1 MELLAP
7 AGSME
12 ALRAAVCNGA
22 DAVYLGADTFNARM
36 NARNFSAADLQEAVV
51 YCHVRGVK
59 VHLTLN
65 TLVLDREMPRA
76 AELIRMAAS
85 CGVDAFIVQDL
96 GMVSLC
102 RQLAPD
108 VPIHASTQM
117 SIHSL
122 EGVLEAAALGCS
134 RVVLARELPAEEIAH
149 ICKKS
154 PVEIEVFVHGALCMC
169 YSGQCYLSSVIGRR
183 SGNRGQCAQPCRLPY
198 GYGRFES
205 TRYPLSLKDNCLA
218 GELDE
223 LRRMG
228 VASIKIE
235 GRMKRPEYVAIVTR
249 AYRTVLNGGK
259 LTQADLQELETAFSR
274 QGFTDGYFK
283 GQTGS
288 DMFGRRQESED
299 TADLFASARAT
310 YEQGETQRIGVRFY
324 AMIHRGQPARLAVE
338 DPDGNLCRTYGPVP
352 EQAVYRSLTAQDL
365 EQQLK
370 KTGGTPYLCTS
381 VRSSLDPDLMLPAS
395 AINAMRRDA
404 IAELTAKRGRAEKPH
419 LNAYDEPPRYDGISG
434 EPQLTVAVRTA
445 DQITSRM
452 LSMKPTVLY
461 VPLSELVEHP
471 ELRQRVGVETQLA
484 AILPRVIWSGE
495 LVPIARQLRTV
506 YDMGV
511 RQVLA
516 GNLGQ
521 LHIARAA
528 GFAVRGDF
536 GLNIVNSRAM
546 RYLREQGLDS
556 QLLSFELTLPQIRDI
571 SKAVPAEVLIYG
583 RLPLMLMENCVIKNR
598 TGTCTCQTGTVRL
611 VDRVGEEFPIVKDPG
626 TCRNVLLNGKK
637 LYLLDKKDAFRGM
650 GLWALRLQFTTEIS
664 PQAGTDEAYRPA
676 VYRPCGR
683 CGRDDGQVASCP
695 AGGHARQPSESAD
708 HRRRRICGR
717 YRHCCRYH
725 RGHRRPRTGKTPL
738 GAGSTGHAP
747 PALRQDARGRD
758 RSVRMQRPSH
768 RIRSRRDEGNI
779 PHAL

>member
-22 DAVYLGADTFNARM
+22 DAVYLGADTFNARI

-76 AELIRMAAS
+76 AELIRLAAS

-122 EGVLEAAALGCS
+122 EGVMEAAALGCS

-149 ICKKS
+149 ICKRS

-259 LTQADLQELETAFSR
+259 LMPSDLQELETAFSR
-274 QGFTDGYFK
+274 QGFTDGYFR

-288 DMFGRRQESED
+288 DMFGRRQEGED

-310 YEQGETQRIGVRFY
+310 YEQGEPQRIGVRFY
-324 AMIHRGQPARLAVE
+324 AMIRRGEPAQLAVE
-338 DPDGNLCRTYGPVP
+338 DPDGNLCRTRGPVP
-352 EQAVYRSLTAQDL
+352 GQAVYRSLTPQDL

-370 KTGGTPYLCTS
+370 KTGGTPYLCTA

-395 AINAMRRDA
+395 AINAMRRDV
-404 IAELTAKRGRAEKPH
+404 IAELTAKRGRAAPAR
-419 LNAYDEPPRYDGISG
+419 LNAYDEPPRYDGIAG
-434 EPQLTVAVRTA
+434 EPQLTIAVRTA
-445 DQITSRM
+445 GQITSRM

-461 VPLSELVEHP
+461 VPLSELAEHP
-471 ELRQRVGVETQLA
+471 DLPQRVSVETQLA

-495 LVPIARQLRTV
+495 LAPVARQLRTV
-506 YDMGV
+506 YEMGV

-571 SKAVPAEVLIYG
+571 SKAVPAELLIYG
-583 RLPLMLMENCVIKNR
+583 RLPLMLMENCVMKNR
-598 TGTCTCQTGTVRL
+598 TGICACQTGTVRL

-637 LYLLDKKDAFRGM
+637 LYLLDKKDALRGM
-650 GLWALRLQFTTEIS
+650 GLWALRLQFTTENPGEIDKVLMDY
-664 PQAGTDEAYRPA
+664 QGRA
-676 VYRPCGR
+676 VF
-683 CGRDDGQVASCP
+683 D
-695 AGGHARQPSESAD
+695 
-708 HRRRRICGR
+708 
-717 YRHCCRYH
+717 
-725 RGHRRPRTGKTPL
+725 
-738 GAGSTGHAP
+738 AGSYT
-747 PALRQDARGRD
+747 RGLY
-758 RSVRMQRPSH
+758 
-768 RIRSRRDEGNI
+768 SRGVE
-779 PHAL
+779 

>member
-22 DAVYLGADTFNARM
+22 DAVYLGADTFNARI

-76 AELIRMAAS
+76 AELIRLAAS

-96 GMVSLC
+96 GVVLLC

-122 EGVLEAAALGCS
+122 EGVMEAAALGCS

-149 ICKKS
+149 ICKRS

-259 LTQADLQELETAFSR
+259 LMPSDLQELETAFSR
-274 QGFTDGYFK
+274 QGFTDGYFR

-288 DMFGRRQESED
+288 DMFGRRQEGED

-310 YEQGETQRIGVRFY
+310 YEQGEPQRIGVRFY
-324 AMIHRGQPARLAVE
+324 AMIRRGEPAQLAVE
-338 DPDGNLCRTYGPVP
+338 DPDGNLCRTRGPVP
-352 EQAVYRSLTAQDL
+352 EQAVYRSLTPQDL

-370 KTGGTPYLCTS
+370 KTGGTPYLCTA

-395 AINAMRRDA
+395 AINAMRRDV
-404 IAELTAKRGRAEKPH
+404 IAELTAKRGRAAPAR
-419 LNAYDEPPRYDGISG
+419 LNAYDEPPRYDGIAG
-434 EPQLTVAVRTA
+434 EPQLTIAVRTA
-445 DQITSRM
+445 GQITSRM

-461 VPLSELVEHP
+461 VPLSELAEHP
-471 ELRQRVGVETQLA
+471 DLPQRVSVETQLA

-495 LVPIARQLRTV
+495 LAPVARQLRTV
-506 YDMGV
+506 YEMGV

-571 SKAVPAEVLIYG
+571 SKAVPAELLIYG
-583 RLPLMLMENCVIKNR
+583 RLPLMLMENCVMKNR
-598 TGTCTCQTGTVRL
+598 TGICACQTGTVRL

-637 LYLLDKKDAFRGM
+637 LYLLDKKDALRGM
-650 GLWALRLQFTTEIS
+650 GLWALRLQFTTENPGEIDKVLMDY
-664 PQAGTDEAYRPA
+664 QGRA
-676 VYRPCGR
+676 VF
-683 CGRDDGQVASCP
+683 D
-695 AGGHARQPSESAD
+695 
-708 HRRRRICGR
+708 
-717 YRHCCRYH
+717 
-725 RGHRRPRTGKTPL
+725 
-738 GAGSTGHAP
+738 AGSYT
-747 PALRQDARGRD
+747 RGLY
-758 RSVRMQRPSH
+758 
-768 RIRSRRDEGNI
+768 SRGVE
-779 PHAL
+779 

>member
-22 DAVYLGADTFNARM
+22 DAVYLGADTFNARI

-76 AELIRMAAS
+76 AELIRLAAS

-96 GMVSLC
+96 GVVSLC

-259 LTQADLQELETAFSR
+259 LMPSDLQELETAFSR
-274 QGFTDGYFK
+274 QGFTDGYFR

-288 DMFGRRQESED
+288 DMFGRRQEGED

-310 YEQGETQRIGVRFY
+310 YEQGEPQRIGVRFY
-324 AMIHRGQPARLAVE
+324 AMIRRGEPAQLAVE
-338 DPDGNLCRTYGPVP
+338 DPDGNLCRTRGPVP
-352 EQAVYRSLTAQDL
+352 EQAVYRSLTPQDL

-370 KTGGTPYLCTS
+370 KTGGTPYLCTA

-395 AINAMRRDA
+395 AINAMRRDV
-404 IAELTAKRGRAEKPH
+404 IAELTAKRGRAAPAR
-419 LNAYDEPPRYDGISG
+419 LNAYDEPPRYDGIAG
-434 EPQLTVAVRTA
+434 EPQLTIAVRTA
-445 DQITSRM
+445 GQITSRM

-461 VPLSELVEHP
+461 VPLSELAEHP
-471 ELRQRVGVETQLA
+471 DLPQRVSVETQLA

-495 LVPIARQLRTV
+495 LAPVARQLRTV
-506 YDMGV
+506 YEMGV

-571 SKAVPAEVLIYG
+571 SKAVPAELLIYG
-583 RLPLMLMENCVIKNR
+583 RLPLMLMENCVMKNR
-598 TGTCTCQTGTVRL
+598 TGTCSCQTTQTKL
-611 VDRVGEEFPIVKDPG
+611 TDRMGEEFPIVKDPG
-626 TCRNVLLNGKK
+626 TCRNILLNGKK
-637 LYLLDKKDAFRGM
+637 LYLLDKKETLRGM
-650 GLWALRLQFTTEIS
+650 GLWALRLQFTTENPGEIDKVLMDY
-664 PQAGTDEAYRPA
+664 QGRA
-676 VYRPCGR
+676 VF
-683 CGRDDGQVASCP
+683 D
-695 AGGHARQPSESAD
+695 
-708 HRRRRICGR
+708 
-717 YRHCCRYH
+717 
-725 RGHRRPRTGKTPL
+725 
-738 GAGSTGHAP
+738 AGSYT
-747 PALRQDARGRD
+747 RGLY
-758 RSVRMQRPSH
+758 
-768 RIRSRRDEGNI
+768 SRGVE
-779 PHAL
+779 

>member
-65 TLVLDREMPRA
+65 TLELDREMPRA
-76 AELIRMAAS
+76 AELIRLAAS

-96 GMVSLC
+96 GVVSLC

-122 EGVLEAAALGCS
+122 EGVMEAAALGCS

-235 GRMKRPEYVAIVTR
+235 GRMKRPEYVAILTR

-259 LTQADLQELETAFSR
+259 LMPSDLQELETAFSR
-274 QGFTDGYFK
+274 QGFTDGYFR

-288 DMFGRRQESED
+288 DMFGRRQEGED

-310 YEQGETQRIGVRFY
+310 YEQGEPQRIGVRFY
-324 AMIHRGQPARLAVE
+324 AMIRRGEPAQLAVE
-338 DPDGNLCRTYGPVP
+338 DPDGNLCRTRGPVP
-352 EQAVYRSLTAQDL
+352 EQAVYRSLAPQDL

-370 KTGGTPYLCTS
+370 KTGGTPYLCTA

-395 AINAMRRDA
+395 AINAMRRDV
-404 IAELTAKRGRAEKPH
+404 IAELTAKRGRAAPAR
-419 LNAYDEPPRYDGISG
+419 LNAYDEPPRYDGIAG
-434 EPQLTVAVRTA
+434 EPQLTIAVRTA
-445 DQITSRM
+445 GQITSRM

-461 VPLSELVEHP
+461 VPLSELAEHP
-471 ELRQRVGVETQLA
+471 DLPQRVSVETQLA

-495 LVPIARQLRTV
+495 LAPVARQLRTV
-506 YDMGV
+506 YEMGV

-571 SKAVPAEVLIYG
+571 SKAVPAELLIYG
-583 RLPLMLMENCVIKNR
+583 RLPLMLMENCVMKNR
-598 TGTCTCQTGTVRL
+598 TGICACQTGTVRL

-637 LYLLDKKDAFRGM
+637 LYLLDKKDALRGM
-650 GLWALRLQFTTEIS
+650 GLWALRLQFTTENPGEIDKVLMDY
-664 PQAGTDEAYRPA
+664 QGRA
-676 VYRPCGR
+676 VF
-683 CGRDDGQVASCP
+683 D
-695 AGGHARQPSESAD
+695 
-708 HRRRRICGR
+708 
-717 YRHCCRYH
+717 
-725 RGHRRPRTGKTPL
+725 
-738 GAGSTGHAP
+738 AGSYT
-747 PALRQDARGRD
+747 RGLY
-758 RSVRMQRPSH
+758 
-768 RIRSRRDEGNI
+768 SRGVE
-779 PHAL
+779 

>member
-76 AELIRMAAS
+76 AELIRLAAS

-96 GMVSLC
+96 GVVSLC

-259 LTQADLQELETAFSR
+259 LTPSDLQELETAFSR
-274 QGFTDGYFK
+274 QGFTDGYFR

-288 DMFGRRQESED
+288 DMFGRRQEGED

-310 YEQGETQRIGVRFY
+310 YEQGEPQRIGVRFY
-324 AMIHRGQPARLAVE
+324 AIIRRGEPAQLAVE
-338 DPDGNLCRTYGPVP
+338 DPDGNLCRTRGPVP
-352 EQAVYRSLTAQDL
+352 EQAVYRSLTPQDL

-370 KTGGTPYLCTS
+370 KTGGTPYLCTA

-395 AINAMRRDA
+395 AINAMRRDV
-404 IAELTAKRGRAEKPH
+404 IAELTAKRGRAAPAR
-419 LNAYDEPPRYDGISG
+419 LNAYDEPPRYDGIAG
-434 EPQLTVAVRTA
+434 EPQLTIAVRTA
-445 DQITSRM
+445 GQITSRM

-461 VPLSELVEHP
+461 VPLSELAEHP
-471 ELRQRVGVETQLA
+471 DLPQRVGVETQLA

-495 LVPIARQLRTV
+495 LAPVARQLRTV
-506 YDMGV
+506 YEMGV

-571 SKAVPAEVLIYG
+571 SKAVPAELLIYG
-583 RLPLMLMENCVIKNR
+583 RLPLMLMENCVMKNR
-598 TGTCTCQTGTVRL
+598 TGICACQTGTVRL

-637 LYLLDKKDAFRGM
+637 LYLLDKKDALRGM
-650 GLWALRLQFTTEIS
+650 GLWALRLQFTTENPGEIDKVLMDY
-664 PQAGTDEAYRPA
+664 QGRA
-676 VYRPCGR
+676 VF
-683 CGRDDGQVASCP
+683 D
-695 AGGHARQPSESAD
+695 
-708 HRRRRICGR
+708 
-717 YRHCCRYH
+717 
-725 RGHRRPRTGKTPL
+725 
-738 GAGSTGHAP
+738 AGSYT
-747 PALRQDARGRD
+747 RGLY
-758 RSVRMQRPSH
+758 
-768 RIRSRRDEGNI
+768 SRGVE
-779 PHAL
+779 

>member
-22 DAVYLGADTFNARM
+22 DAVYLGADTFNARI

-76 AELIRMAAS
+76 AELIRLAAS
-85 CGVDAFIVQDL
+85 CGVNAFIVQDL

-122 EGVLEAAALGCS
+122 EGVMEAAALGCS

-259 LTQADLQELETAFSR
+259 LMPSDLQELETAFSR
-274 QGFTDGYFK
+274 QGFTDGYFR

-288 DMFGRRQESED
+288 DMFGRRQEGED

-310 YEQGETQRIGVRFY
+310 YEQGEPQRIGVRFY
-324 AMIHRGQPARLAVE
+324 AMIRRGEPAQLAVE
-338 DPDGNLCRTYGPVP
+338 DPDGNLCRTRGPVP
-352 EQAVYRSLTAQDL
+352 EQAVYRSLTPQDL

-370 KTGGTPYLCTS
+370 KTGGTPYLCTA

-395 AINAMRRDA
+395 AINAMRRDV
-404 IAELTAKRGRAEKPH
+404 IAELTAKRGRAAPAR
-419 LNAYDEPPRYDGISG
+419 LNAYDEPPRYDGIAG
-434 EPQLTVAVRTA
+434 EPQLTIAVRTA
-445 DQITSRM
+445 GQITSRM

-461 VPLSELVEHP
+461 VPLSELAEHP
-471 ELRQRVGVETQLA
+471 DLPQRVSVETQLA

-495 LVPIARQLRTV
+495 LASIARQLRTV
-506 YDMGV
+506 YEMGV

-571 SKAVPAEVLIYG
+571 SKAVPAELLIYG
-583 RLPLMLMENCVIKNR
+583 RLPLMLMENCVMKNR
-598 TGTCTCQTGTVRL
+598 TGICACQTGTVRL

-637 LYLLDKKDAFRGM
+637 LYLLDKKDALRGM
-650 GLWALRLQFTTEIS
+650 GLWALRLQFTTENPGEIDKVLMDY
-664 PQAGTDEAYRPA
+664 QGRA
-676 VYRPCGR
+676 VF
-683 CGRDDGQVASCP
+683 D
-695 AGGHARQPSESAD
+695 
-708 HRRRRICGR
+708 
-717 YRHCCRYH
+717 
-725 RGHRRPRTGKTPL
+725 
-738 GAGSTGHAP
+738 AGSYT
-747 PALRQDARGRD
+747 RGLY
-758 RSVRMQRPSH
+758 
-768 RIRSRRDEGNI
+768 SRGVE
-779 PHAL
+779 

>member
-76 AELIRMAAS
+76 AELIRLAAS

-96 GMVSLC
+96 GVVSLC

-122 EGVLEAAALGCS
+122 EGVMEAAALGCS

-259 LTQADLQELETAFSR
+259 LTPSDLQELETAFSR
-274 QGFTDGYFK
+274 QGFTDGYFR

-288 DMFGRRQESED
+288 DMFGRRQEGED

-310 YEQGETQRIGVRFY
+310 YEQGEPQRIGVRFY
-324 AMIHRGQPARLAVE
+324 AMIRRGEPAQLAVE
-338 DPDGNLCRTYGPVP
+338 DPDGNLCRTRGPVP
-352 EQAVYRSLTAQDL
+352 EQAVYRSLTPQDL

-370 KTGGTPYLCTS
+370 KTGGTPYLCTA

-395 AINAMRRDA
+395 AINAMRRDV
-404 IAELTAKRGRAEKPH
+404 IAELTAKRGRAAPAR
-419 LNAYDEPPRYDGISG
+419 LNAYDEPPRYDGIAG
-434 EPQLTVAVRTA
+434 EPQLTIAVRTA
-445 DQITSRM
+445 GQITSRM

-461 VPLSELVEHP
+461 VPLSELAEHP
-471 ELRQRVGVETQLA
+471 DLPQRVGVETQLA

-495 LVPIARQLRTV
+495 LAPVARQLRTV
-506 YDMGV
+506 YEMGV

-571 SKAVPAEVLIYG
+571 SKAVPAELLIYG
-583 RLPLMLMENCVIKNR
+583 RLPLMLMENCVMKNR
-598 TGTCTCQTGTVRL
+598 TGICACQTGTVRL

-637 LYLLDKKDAFRGM
+637 LYLLDKKDTLRGM
-650 GLWALRLQFTTEIS
+650 GLWALRLQFTTENPGEIDKVLMDY
-664 PQAGTDEAYRPA
+664 QGRA
-676 VYRPCGR
+676 VF
-683 CGRDDGQVASCP
+683 D
-695 AGGHARQPSESAD
+695 
-708 HRRRRICGR
+708 
-717 YRHCCRYH
+717 
-725 RGHRRPRTGKTPL
+725 
-738 GAGSTGHAP
+738 AGSYT
-747 PALRQDARGRD
+747 RGLY
-758 RSVRMQRPSH
+758 
-768 RIRSRRDEGNI
+768 SRGVE
-779 PHAL
+779 

>member
-76 AELIRMAAS
+76 AELIRLAAS

-102 RQLAPD
+102 QQLAPD

-122 EGVLEAAALGCS
+122 EGVMEASALGCS

-259 LTQADLQELETAFSR
+259 LMPSDLQELETAFSR
-274 QGFTDGYFK
+274 QGFTDGYFR

-288 DMFGRRQESED
+288 DMFGRRQEGED

-310 YEQGETQRIGVRFY
+310 YEQGEPQRIGVRFY
-324 AMIHRGQPARLAVE
+324 AMIRRGEPAQLAVE
-338 DPDGNLCRTYGPVP
+338 DPDGNLCRTRGPVP
-352 EQAVYRSLTAQDL
+352 EQAVYRSLTPQDL

-370 KTGGTPYLCTS
+370 KTGGTPYLCTA

-395 AINAMRRDA
+395 AINAMRRDV
-404 IAELTAKRGRAEKPH
+404 IAELTAKRGRAAPAH
-419 LNAYDEPPRYDGISG
+419 LNAYDEPPRYDGIAG
-434 EPQLTVAVRTA
+434 EPQLTIAVRTA
-445 DQITSRM
+445 GQITSRM

-461 VPLSELVEHP
+461 VPLSELAEHP
-471 ELRQRVGVETQLA
+471 DLPQRVSVETQLA

-495 LVPIARQLRTV
+495 LAPVARQLRTV
-506 YDMGV
+506 YEMGV

-571 SKAVPAEVLIYG
+571 SKAVPAELLIYG
-583 RLPLMLMENCVIKNR
+583 RLPLMLMENCVMKNR
-598 TGTCTCQTGTVRL
+598 TGICACQTGTVRL

-637 LYLLDKKDAFRGM
+637 LYLLDKKDALRGM
-650 GLWALRLQFTTEIS
+650 GLWALRLQFTTENPGEIDKVLMDY
-664 PQAGTDEAYRPA
+664 QGRA
-676 VYRPCGR
+676 VF
-683 CGRDDGQVASCP
+683 D
-695 AGGHARQPSESAD
+695 
-708 HRRRRICGR
+708 
-717 YRHCCRYH
+717 
-725 RGHRRPRTGKTPL
+725 
-738 GAGSTGHAP
+738 AGSYT
-747 PALRQDARGRD
+747 RGLY
-758 RSVRMQRPSH
+758 
-768 RIRSRRDEGNI
+768 SRGVE
-779 PHAL
+779 

>member
-283 GQTGS
+283 GQAGS

-370 KTGGTPYLCTS
+370 KTSGTPYLCTS

-395 AINAMRRDA
+395 AINAMRRDV

-521 LHIARAA
+521 LHISRAA

-650 GLWALRLQFTTEIS
+650 GLWALRLQFTTEN
-664 PQAGTDEAYRPA
+664 
-676 VYRPCGR
+676 
-683 CGRDDGQVASCP
+683 
-695 AGGHARQPSESAD
+695 PSEID
-708 HRRRRICGR
+708 KVLMDYQGR
-717 YRHCCRYH
+717 AVFD
-725 RGHRRPRTGKTPL
+725 
-738 GAGSTGHAP
+738 AGSYT
-747 PALRQDARGRD
+747 RGLY
-758 RSVRMQRPSH
+758 
-768 RIRSRRDEGNI
+768 SRGVE
-779 PHAL
+779 

>member
-22 DAVYLGADTFNARM
+22 DAVYLGADTFNARI

-76 AELIRMAAS
+76 AELIRLAAS

-122 EGVLEAAALGCS
+122 EGVMEAAALGCS

-259 LTQADLQELETAFSR
+259 LTPSDLQELETAFSR
-274 QGFTDGYFK
+274 QGFTDGYFR

-288 DMFGRRQESED
+288 DMFGRRQEGED

-310 YEQGETQRIGVRFY
+310 YEQGEPQRIGVRFY
-324 AMIHRGQPARLAVE
+324 AMIRRGEPAQLAVE
-338 DPDGNLCRTYGPVP
+338 DPDGNLCRARGPVP
-352 EQAVYRSLTAQDL
+352 EQAVYRSLTPQDL

-370 KTGGTPYLCTS
+370 KTGGTPYLCTA

-395 AINAMRRDA
+395 AINAMRRDV
-404 IAELTAKRGRAEKPH
+404 IAELTAKRGRAAPAR
-419 LNAYDEPPRYDGISG
+419 LNAYDEPPRYDGIAG
-434 EPQLTVAVRTA
+434 EPQLTIAVRTA
-445 DQITSRM
+445 GQITSRM

-461 VPLSELVEHP
+461 VPLSELAEHP
-471 ELRQRVGVETQLA
+471 DLPQRVSVETQLA

-495 LVPIARQLRTV
+495 LAPVARQLRTV
-506 YDMGV
+506 YEMGV

-571 SKAVPAEVLIYG
+571 SKAVPAELLIYG
-583 RLPLMLMENCVIKNR
+583 RLPLMLMENCVMKNR
-598 TGTCTCQTGTVRL
+598 TGICACQTGTVRL

-637 LYLLDKKDAFRGM
+637 LYLLDKKDALRGM
-650 GLWALRLQFTTEIS
+650 GLWALRLQFTTENPGEIDKVLMDY
-664 PQAGTDEAYRPA
+664 QGRA
-676 VYRPCGR
+676 VF
-683 CGRDDGQVASCP
+683 D
-695 AGGHARQPSESAD
+695 
-708 HRRRRICGR
+708 
-717 YRHCCRYH
+717 
-725 RGHRRPRTGKTPL
+725 
-738 GAGSTGHAP
+738 AGSYT
-747 PALRQDARGRD
+747 RGLY
-758 RSVRMQRPSH
+758 
-768 RIRSRRDEGNI
+768 SRGVE
-779 PHAL
+779 

>member
-22 DAVYLGADTFNARM
+22 DAVYLGADTFNARI

-76 AELIRMAAS
+76 AELIRLAAS

-259 LTQADLQELETAFSR
+259 LMPSDLQELETAFSR
-274 QGFTDGYFK
+274 QGFTDGYFR

-288 DMFGRRQESED
+288 DMFGRRQEGED

-310 YEQGETQRIGVRFY
+310 YEQGEPQRIGVRFY
-324 AMIHRGQPARLAVE
+324 AMIRRGEPAQLAVE
-338 DPDGNLCRTYGPVP
+338 DPDGNLCRTRGPVP
-352 EQAVYRSLTAQDL
+352 EQAVYRSLTPQDL

-370 KTGGTPYLCTS
+370 KTGGTPYLCTA

-395 AINAMRRDA
+395 AINAMRRDV
-404 IAELTAKRGRAEKPH
+404 IAELTAKRGRAAPAR
-419 LNAYDEPPRYDGISG
+419 LNAYDEPPRYDGIAG
-434 EPQLTVAVRTA
+434 EPQLTIAVRTA
-445 DQITSRM
+445 GQITSRM

-461 VPLSELVEHP
+461 VPLSELAEHP
-471 ELRQRVGVETQLA
+471 DLPQRVSVETQLA

-495 LVPIARQLRTV
+495 LAPVARQLRTV
-506 YDMGV
+506 YEMGV

-571 SKAVPAEVLIYG
+571 SKAVPAELLIYG
-583 RLPLMLMENCVIKNR
+583 RLPLMLMENCVMKNR
-598 TGTCTCQTGTVRL
+598 TGICACQTGTVRL

-637 LYLLDKKDAFRGM
+637 LYRLDKKDALRGM
-650 GLWALRLQFTTEIS
+650 GLWALRLQFTTENPGEIDKVLMDY
-664 PQAGTDEAYRPA
+664 QGRA
-676 VYRPCGR
+676 VF
-683 CGRDDGQVASCP
+683 D
-695 AGGHARQPSESAD
+695 
-708 HRRRRICGR
+708 
-717 YRHCCRYH
+717 
-725 RGHRRPRTGKTPL
+725 
-738 GAGSTGHAP
+738 AGSYT
-747 PALRQDARGRD
+747 RGLY
-758 RSVRMQRPSH
+758 
-768 RIRSRRDEGNI
+768 SRGVE
-779 PHAL
+779 

>member
-76 AELIRMAAS
+76 AELIRLAAS

-96 GMVSLC
+96 GVVSLC

-122 EGVLEAAALGCS
+122 EGVMEAAALGCS

-205 TRYPLSLKDNCLA
+205 TRYPLSLKDNCLV

-259 LTQADLQELETAFSR
+259 LMPSDLQELETAFSR
-274 QGFTDGYFK
+274 QGFTDGYFR

-288 DMFGRRQESED
+288 DMFGRRQEGED

-310 YEQGETQRIGVRFY
+310 YEQGEPQRIGVRFY
-324 AMIHRGQPARLAVE
+324 AMIRRGEPAQLAVE
-338 DPDGNLCRTYGPVP
+338 DPDGNLCRTRGPVP
-352 EQAVYRSLTAQDL
+352 EQAVYRSLTPQDL

-370 KTGGTPYLCTS
+370 KTGGTPYLCTA

-395 AINAMRRDA
+395 AINAMRRDV
-404 IAELTAKRGRAEKPH
+404 IAELTAKRGRAAPAR
-419 LNAYDEPPRYDGISG
+419 LNAYDEPPRYDGIAG
-434 EPQLTVAVRTA
+434 EPQLTIAVRTA
-445 DQITSRM
+445 GQITSRM

-461 VPLSELVEHP
+461 VPLSELAEHP
-471 ELRQRVGVETQLA
+471 DLPQRVSVETQLA

-495 LVPIARQLRTV
+495 LAPVARQLRTV
-506 YDMGV
+506 YEMGV

-571 SKAVPAEVLIYG
+571 SKAVPAELLIYG
-583 RLPLMLMENCVIKNR
+583 RLPLMLMENCVMKNR
-598 TGTCTCQTGTVRL
+598 TGICACQTGTVRL
-611 VDRVGEEFPIVKDPG
+611 VDRVGEEFPVVKDPG

-637 LYLLDKKDAFRGM
+637 LYLLDKKDALRGM
-650 GLWALRLQFTTEIS
+650 GLWALRLQFTTENPGEIDKVLMDY
-664 PQAGTDEAYRPA
+664 QGRA
-676 VYRPCGR
+676 VF
-683 CGRDDGQVASCP
+683 D
-695 AGGHARQPSESAD
+695 
-708 HRRRRICGR
+708 
-717 YRHCCRYH
+717 
-725 RGHRRPRTGKTPL
+725 
-738 GAGSTGHAP
+738 AGSYT
-747 PALRQDARGRD
+747 RGLY
-758 RSVRMQRPSH
+758 
-768 RIRSRRDEGNI
+768 SRGVE
-779 PHAL
+779 

>member
-76 AELIRMAAS
+76 AELIRLAAS

-96 GMVSLC
+96 GVVSLC

-205 TRYPLSLKDNCLA
+205 TRYPLSLKDNCLV

-259 LTQADLQELETAFSR
+259 LMPSDLQELETAFSR
-274 QGFTDGYFK
+274 QGFTDGYFR

-288 DMFGRRQESED
+288 DMFGRRQEGED

-310 YEQGETQRIGVRFY
+310 YEQGEPQRIGVRFY
-324 AMIHRGQPARLAVE
+324 AMIRRGEPAQLAVE
-338 DPDGNLCRTYGPVP
+338 DPDGNLCRTRGPVP
-352 EQAVYRSLTAQDL
+352 EQAVYRSLTPQDL

-370 KTGGTPYLCTS
+370 KTGGTPYLCTA

-395 AINAMRRDA
+395 AINAMRRDV
-404 IAELTAKRGRAEKPH
+404 IAELTAKRGRAAPAR
-419 LNAYDEPPRYDGISG
+419 LNAYDEPPRYDGIAG
-434 EPQLTVAVRTA
+434 EPQLTIAVRTA
-445 DQITSRM
+445 GQITSRM

-461 VPLSELVEHP
+461 VPLSELAEHP
-471 ELRQRVGVETQLA
+471 DLPQRVSVETQLA

-495 LVPIARQLRTV
+495 LAPVARQLRTV
-506 YDMGV
+506 YEMGV

-571 SKAVPAEVLIYG
+571 SKAVPAELLIYG
-583 RLPLMLMENCVIKNR
+583 RLPLMLMENCVMKNR
-598 TGTCTCQTGTVRL
+598 TGICACQTGTVRL

-637 LYLLDKKDAFRGM
+637 LYLLDKKDALRGM
-650 GLWALRLQFTTEIS
+650 GLWALRLQFTTENPGEIDKVLMDY
-664 PQAGTDEAYRPA
+664 QGRA
-676 VYRPCGR
+676 VF
-683 CGRDDGQVASCP
+683 D
-695 AGGHARQPSESAD
+695 
-708 HRRRRICGR
+708 
-717 YRHCCRYH
+717 
-725 RGHRRPRTGKTPL
+725 
-738 GAGSTGHAP
+738 AGSYT
-747 PALRQDARGRD
+747 RGLY
-758 RSVRMQRPSH
+758 
-768 RIRSRRDEGNI
+768 SRGVE
-779 PHAL
+779 

>member
-22 DAVYLGADTFNARM
+22 DAVYLGADTFNARI

-76 AELIRMAAS
+76 AELIRLAAS

-108 VPIHASTQM
+108 MPIHASTQM

-122 EGVLEAAALGCS
+122 EGVMEAAALGCS

-235 GRMKRPEYVAIVTR
+235 GRIKRPEYVAIVTR

-259 LTQADLQELETAFSR
+259 LMPSDLQELETAFSR
-274 QGFTDGYFK
+274 QGFTDGYFR

-288 DMFGRRQESED
+288 DMFGRRQEGED

-310 YEQGETQRIGVRFY
+310 YEQGEPQRIGVRFY
-324 AMIHRGQPARLAVE
+324 AMIRRGEPAQLAVE
-338 DPDGNLCRTYGPVP
+338 DPDGNLCRTRGPVP
-352 EQAVYRSLTAQDL
+352 EQAVYRSLTPQDL

-370 KTGGTPYLCTS
+370 KTGGTPYLCTA

-395 AINAMRRDA
+395 AINAMRRDV
-404 IAELTAKRGRAEKPH
+404 IAELTAKRGRAAPAR
-419 LNAYDEPPRYDGISG
+419 LNAYDEPPRYDGIAG
-434 EPQLTVAVRTA
+434 EPQLTIAVRTA
-445 DQITSRM
+445 GQITSRM

-461 VPLSELVEHP
+461 VPLSELAEHP
-471 ELRQRVGVETQLA
+471 DLPQRVSVETQLA

-495 LVPIARQLRTV
+495 LAPVARQLRTV
-506 YDMGV
+506 YEMGV

-516 GNLGQ
+516 GNLGH

-571 SKAVPAEVLIYG
+571 SKAVPAELLIYG
-583 RLPLMLMENCVIKNR
+583 RLPLMLMENCVMKNR
-598 TGTCTCQTGTVRL
+598 TGICACQTGTVRL

-626 TCRNVLLNGKK
+626 TCRNVLLNSKK
-637 LYLLDKKDAFRGM
+637 LYLLDKKDALRGM
-650 GLWALRLQFTTEIS
+650 GLWALRLQFTTENPGEIDKVLMDY
-664 PQAGTDEAYRPA
+664 QGRA
-676 VYRPCGR
+676 VF
-683 CGRDDGQVASCP
+683 D
-695 AGGHARQPSESAD
+695 
-708 HRRRRICGR
+708 
-717 YRHCCRYH
+717 
-725 RGHRRPRTGKTPL
+725 
-738 GAGSTGHAP
+738 AGSYT
-747 PALRQDARGRD
+747 RGLY
-758 RSVRMQRPSH
+758 
-768 RIRSRRDEGNI
+768 SRGVE
-779 PHAL
+779 

>member
-76 AELIRMAAS
+76 AELIRLAAS

-96 GMVSLC
+96 GVVSLC

-259 LTQADLQELETAFSR
+259 LMPSDLQELETAFSR
-274 QGFTDGYFK
+274 QGFTDGYFR

-288 DMFGRRQESED
+288 DMFGRRQEGED

-310 YEQGETQRIGVRFY
+310 YEQGEPQRIGVRFY
-324 AMIHRGQPARLAVE
+324 AMIRRGEPAQLAVE
-338 DPDGNLCRTYGPVP
+338 DPDGNLCRTRGPVP
-352 EQAVYRSLTAQDL
+352 EQAVYRSLTPQDL

-370 KTGGTPYLCTS
+370 KTGGTPYLCTA

-395 AINAMRRDA
+395 AINAMRRDV
-404 IAELTAKRGRAEKPH
+404 IAELTAKRGRAAPAR
-419 LNAYDEPPRYDGISG
+419 LNAYDEPPRYDGIAG
-434 EPQLTVAVRTA
+434 EPQLTIAVRTA
-445 DQITSRM
+445 GQITSRM

-461 VPLSELVEHP
+461 VPLSELAEHP
-471 ELRQRVGVETQLA
+471 DLPQRVSVETQLA

-495 LVPIARQLRTV
+495 LIPIARQLRTV
-506 YDMGV
+506 YEMGV

-521 LHIARAA
+521 LHIARTA

-571 SKAVPAEVLIYG
+571 SKAVPAELLIYG
-583 RLPLMLMENCVIKNR
+583 RLPLMLMENCVMKNR
-598 TGTCTCQTGTVRL
+598 TGICACQTGTVRL
-611 VDRVGEEFPIVKDPG
+611 VDRVGEEFPVVKDPG

-637 LYLLDKKDAFRGM
+637 LYLLDKKDALRGM
-650 GLWALRLQFTTEIS
+650 GLWALRLQFTTENPGEIDKVLMDY
-664 PQAGTDEAYRPA
+664 QGRA
-676 VYRPCGR
+676 VF
-683 CGRDDGQVASCP
+683 D
-695 AGGHARQPSESAD
+695 
-708 HRRRRICGR
+708 
-717 YRHCCRYH
+717 
-725 RGHRRPRTGKTPL
+725 
-738 GAGSTGHAP
+738 AGSYT
-747 PALRQDARGRD
+747 RGLY
-758 RSVRMQRPSH
+758 
-768 RIRSRRDEGNI
+768 SRGVE
-779 PHAL
+779 

>member
-22 DAVYLGADTFNARM
+22 DAVYLGADTFNARI

-76 AELIRMAAS
+76 AELIRLAAS

-96 GMVSLC
+96 GVVSLC

-122 EGVLEAAALGCS
+122 EGVMEAAALGCS

-205 TRYPLSLKDNCLA
+205 TRYPLSLKDNCLV

-259 LTQADLQELETAFSR
+259 LTPSDLQELETAFSR
-274 QGFTDGYFK
+274 QGFTDGYFR

-288 DMFGRRQESED
+288 DMFGRRQEGED

-310 YEQGETQRIGVRFY
+310 YEQGEPQRIGVRFY
-324 AMIHRGQPARLAVE
+324 AMIRRGEPAQLAVE
-338 DPDGNLCRTYGPVP
+338 DPDGNLCRTRGPVP
-352 EQAVYRSLTAQDL
+352 EQAVYRSLTPQDL

-370 KTGGTPYLCTS
+370 KTGGTPYLCTA

-395 AINAMRRDA
+395 AINAMRRDV
-404 IAELTAKRGRAEKPH
+404 IAELTAKRGRAAPAR

-434 EPQLTVAVRTA
+434 EPQLTIAVRTA
-445 DQITSRM
+445 GQITSRM

-461 VPLSELVEHP
+461 VPLSELAEHP
-471 ELRQRVGVETQLA
+471 DLPQRVSVETQLA

-495 LVPIARQLRTV
+495 LAPVARQLRTA
-506 YDMGV
+506 YEMGV

-571 SKAVPAEVLIYG
+571 SKAVPAELLIYG
-583 RLPLMLMENCVIKNR
+583 RLPLMLMENCVMKNR
-598 TGTCTCQTGTVRL
+598 TGICACQTGTVRL

-637 LYLLDKKDAFRGM
+637 LYLLDKKDALRGM
-650 GLWALRLQFTTEIS
+650 GLWALRLQFTTENPGEIDKVLMDY
-664 PQAGTDEAYRPA
+664 QGRA
-676 VYRPCGR
+676 VF
-683 CGRDDGQVASCP
+683 D
-695 AGGHARQPSESAD
+695 
-708 HRRRRICGR
+708 
-717 YRHCCRYH
+717 
-725 RGHRRPRTGKTPL
+725 
-738 GAGSTGHAP
+738 AGSYT
-747 PALRQDARGRD
+747 RGLY
-758 RSVRMQRPSH
+758 
-768 RIRSRRDEGNI
+768 SRGVE
-779 PHAL
+779 

>member
-22 DAVYLGADTFNARM
+22 DAVYLGADTFNARI

-76 AELIRMAAS
+76 AELIRLAAS

-259 LTQADLQELETAFSR
+259 LMPSDLQELETAFSR
-274 QGFTDGYFK
+274 QGFTDGYFR

-288 DMFGRRQESED
+288 DMFGRRQEGED

-310 YEQGETQRIGVRFY
+310 YEQGEPQRIGVRFY
-324 AMIHRGQPARLAVE
+324 AMIRRGEPAQLAVE
-338 DPDGNLCRTYGPVP
+338 DPDGNLCRTRGPVP
-352 EQAVYRSLTAQDL
+352 EQAVYRSLTPQDL

-370 KTGGTPYLCTS
+370 KTGGTPYLCTA

-395 AINAMRRDA
+395 AINAMRRDV
-404 IAELTAKRGRAEKPH
+404 IAELTAKRGRAAPAR
-419 LNAYDEPPRYDGISG
+419 LNAYDEPPRYDGIAG
-434 EPQLTVAVRTA
+434 EPQLTIAVRTA
-445 DQITSRM
+445 GQITSRM

-461 VPLSELVEHP
+461 VPLSELAEHP
-471 ELRQRVGVETQLA
+471 DLPQRVSVETQLA

-495 LVPIARQLRTV
+495 LIPVARQLRTV
-506 YDMGV
+506 YEMGV

-571 SKAVPAEVLIYG
+571 SKAVPAELLIYG
-583 RLPLMLMENCVIKNR
+583 RLPLMLMENCVMKNR
-598 TGTCTCQTGTVRL
+598 TGICACQTGTVRL

-637 LYLLDKKDAFRGM
+637 LYLLDKKDALRGM
-650 GLWALRLQFTTEIS
+650 GLWALRLQFTTENPGEIDKVLMDY
-664 PQAGTDEAYRPA
+664 QGRA
-676 VYRPCGR
+676 VF
-683 CGRDDGQVASCP
+683 D
-695 AGGHARQPSESAD
+695 
-708 HRRRRICGR
+708 
-717 YRHCCRYH
+717 
-725 RGHRRPRTGKTPL
+725 
-738 GAGSTGHAP
+738 AGSYT
-747 PALRQDARGRD
+747 RGLY
-758 RSVRMQRPSH
+758 
-768 RIRSRRDEGNI
+768 SRGVE
-779 PHAL
+779 

>member
-22 DAVYLGADTFNARM
+22 DAVYLGADTFNARI

-76 AELIRMAAS
+76 AELIRLAAS

-122 EGVLEAAALGCS
+122 EGVMEAAALGCS

-149 ICKKS
+149 ICKRS

-259 LTQADLQELETAFSR
+259 LTPSDLQELETAFSR
-274 QGFTDGYFK
+274 QGFTDGYFR

-288 DMFGRRQESED
+288 DMFGRRQEGED

-310 YEQGETQRIGVRFY
+310 YEQGEPQRIGVRFY
-324 AMIHRGQPARLAVE
+324 AMIRRGEPAQLAVE
-338 DPDGNLCRTYGPVP
+338 DPDGNLCRTRGPVP
-352 EQAVYRSLTAQDL
+352 EQAVYRSLTPQDL

-370 KTGGTPYLCTS
+370 KTGGTPYLCTA

-395 AINAMRRDA
+395 AINAMRRDV
-404 IAELTAKRGRAEKPH
+404 IAELTAKRGRAAPAH
-419 LNAYDEPPRYDGISG
+419 LNAYDEPPRYDGIAG
-434 EPQLTVAVRTA
+434 EPQLTIAVRTA
-445 DQITSRM
+445 GQITSRM

-461 VPLSELVEHP
+461 VPLSELAEHP
-471 ELRQRVGVETQLA
+471 DLPQRVSVETQLA

-495 LVPIARQLRTV
+495 LAPVARQLRTV
-506 YDMGV
+506 YEMGV

-571 SKAVPAEVLIYG
+571 SKAVPAELLIYG
-583 RLPLMLMENCVIKNR
+583 RLPLMLMENCVMKNR
-598 TGTCTCQTGTVRL
+598 TGICACQTGTVRL

-637 LYLLDKKDAFRGM
+637 LYLLDKKDALRGM
-650 GLWALRLQFTTEIS
+650 GLWALRLQFTTENPGEIDKVLMDY
-664 PQAGTDEAYRPA
+664 QGRA
-676 VYRPCGR
+676 VF
-683 CGRDDGQVASCP
+683 D
-695 AGGHARQPSESAD
+695 
-708 HRRRRICGR
+708 
-717 YRHCCRYH
+717 
-725 RGHRRPRTGKTPL
+725 
-738 GAGSTGHAP
+738 AGSYT
-747 PALRQDARGRD
+747 RGLY
-758 RSVRMQRPSH
+758 
-768 RIRSRRDEGNI
+768 SRGVE
-779 PHAL
+779 

>member
-395 AINAMRRDA
+395 AINAMRRDV

-571 SKAVPAEVLIYG
+571 SKAVPAELLIYG
-583 RLPLMLMENCVIKNR
+583 RLPLMLMENCVMKNR
-598 TGTCTCQTGTVRL
+598 TGICACQTGTVRL

-637 LYLLDKKDAFRGM
+637 LYLLDKKDALRGM
-650 GLWALRLQFTTEIS
+650 GLWALRLQFTTENPGEIDKVLMDY
-664 PQAGTDEAYRPA
+664 QGRA
-676 VYRPCGR
+676 VF
-683 CGRDDGQVASCP
+683 D
-695 AGGHARQPSESAD
+695 
-708 HRRRRICGR
+708 
-717 YRHCCRYH
+717 
-725 RGHRRPRTGKTPL
+725 
-738 GAGSTGHAP
+738 AGSYT
-747 PALRQDARGRD
+747 RGLY
-758 RSVRMQRPSH
+758 
-768 RIRSRRDEGNI
+768 SRGVE
-779 PHAL
+779 

>member
-22 DAVYLGADTFNARM
+22 DAVYLGADTFNARI

-76 AELIRMAAS
+76 AELIRLAAS

-96 GMVSLC
+96 GVVSLC

-122 EGVLEAAALGCS
+122 EGVMEAAALGCS

-259 LTQADLQELETAFSR
+259 LMPSDLQELETAFSR
-274 QGFTDGYFK
+274 QGFTDGYFR

-288 DMFGRRQESED
+288 DMFGRRQEGED

-310 YEQGETQRIGVRFY
+310 YEQGEPQRIGVRFY
-324 AMIHRGQPARLAVE
+324 AMIRRGEPAQLAVE
-338 DPDGNLCRTYGPVP
+338 DPDGNLCRTRGPVP
-352 EQAVYRSLTAQDL
+352 EQAVYRSLTPQDL

-370 KTGGTPYLCTS
+370 KTGGTPYLCTA

-395 AINAMRRDA
+395 AINAMRRDV
-404 IAELTAKRGRAEKPH
+404 IAELTAKRGRAAPAH
-419 LNAYDEPPRYDGISG
+419 LNAYDEPPRYDGIAG
-434 EPQLTVAVRTA
+434 EPQLTIAVRTA
-445 DQITSRM
+445 GQITSRM

-461 VPLSELVEHP
+461 VPLSELAEHP
-471 ELRQRVGVETQLA
+471 DLPQRVSVETQLA

-495 LVPIARQLRTV
+495 LAPVARQLRTV
-506 YDMGV
+506 YEMGV

-528 GFAVRGDF
+528 GFAARGDF

-571 SKAVPAEVLIYG
+571 SKAVPAELLIYG
-583 RLPLMLMENCVIKNR
+583 RLPLMLMENCVMKNR
-598 TGTCTCQTGTVRL
+598 TGICACQTGTVRL

-637 LYLLDKKDAFRGM
+637 LYLLDKKDALRGM
-650 GLWALRLQFTTEIS
+650 GLWALRLQFTTENPGEIDKVLMDY
-664 PQAGTDEAYRPA
+664 QGRA
-676 VYRPCGR
+676 VF
-683 CGRDDGQVASCP
+683 D
-695 AGGHARQPSESAD
+695 
-708 HRRRRICGR
+708 
-717 YRHCCRYH
+717 
-725 RGHRRPRTGKTPL
+725 
-738 GAGSTGHAP
+738 AGSYT
-747 PALRQDARGRD
+747 RGLY
-758 RSVRMQRPSH
+758 
-768 RIRSRRDEGNI
+768 SRGVE
-779 PHAL
+779 

>member
-76 AELIRMAAS
+76 AELIRLAAS

-96 GMVSLC
+96 GVVSLC

-122 EGVLEAAALGCS
+122 EGVMEAAALGCS

-259 LTQADLQELETAFSR
+259 LMPSDLQELETAFSR
-274 QGFTDGYFK
+274 QGFTDGYFR

-288 DMFGRRQESED
+288 DMFGRRQEGED

-310 YEQGETQRIGVRFY
+310 YEQGEPQRIGVRFY
-324 AMIHRGQPARLAVE
+324 AMIRRGEPAQLAVE
-338 DPDGNLCRTYGPVP
+338 DPDGNLCRTRGPVP
-352 EQAVYRSLTAQDL
+352 EQAVYRSLTPQDL

-370 KTGGTPYLCTS
+370 KTGGTPYLCTA

-395 AINAMRRDA
+395 AINAMRRDV
-404 IAELTAKRGRAEKPH
+404 IAELTAKRGRAAPAR
-419 LNAYDEPPRYDGISG
+419 LNAYDEPPRYDGIAG
-434 EPQLTVAVRTA
+434 EPQLTIAVRTA
-445 DQITSRM
+445 GQITSRM

-461 VPLSELVEHP
+461 VPLSELAEHP
-471 ELRQRVGVETQLA
+471 DLPQRVSVETQLA

-495 LVPIARQLRTV
+495 LAPVARQLRTV
-506 YDMGV
+506 YEMGV

-536 GLNIVNSRAM
+536 GLNIVNSRAI

-571 SKAVPAEVLIYG
+571 SKAVPAELLIYG
-583 RLPLMLMENCVIKNR
+583 RLPLMLMENCVMKNR
-598 TGTCTCQTGTVRL
+598 TGICACQTGTVRL

-637 LYLLDKKDAFRGM
+637 LYLLDKKDALRGM
-650 GLWALRLQFTTEIS
+650 GLWALRLQFTTENPGEIDKVLMDY
-664 PQAGTDEAYRPA
+664 QGRA
-676 VYRPCGR
+676 VF
-683 CGRDDGQVASCP
+683 D
-695 AGGHARQPSESAD
+695 
-708 HRRRRICGR
+708 
-717 YRHCCRYH
+717 
-725 RGHRRPRTGKTPL
+725 
-738 GAGSTGHAP
+738 AGSYT
-747 PALRQDARGRD
+747 RGLY
-758 RSVRMQRPSH
+758 
-768 RIRSRRDEGNI
+768 SRGVE
-779 PHAL
+779 

>member
-36 NARNFSAADLQEAVV
+36 NARNFSAADLQEAIV

-198 GYGRFES
+198 GYSRFES

-288 DMFGRRQESED
+288 DMFGHRQESED

-395 AINAMRRDA
+395 AINAMRRDV

-650 GLWALRLQFTTEIS
+650 GLWALRLQFTTEN
-664 PQAGTDEAYRPA
+664 
-676 VYRPCGR
+676 
-683 CGRDDGQVASCP
+683 
-695 AGGHARQPSESAD
+695 PSEID
-708 HRRRRICGR
+708 KVLMDYQGR
-717 YRHCCRYH
+717 AVFD
-725 RGHRRPRTGKTPL
+725 
-738 GAGSTGHAP
+738 AGSYT
-747 PALRQDARGRD
+747 RGLY
-758 RSVRMQRPSH
+758 
-768 RIRSRRDEGNI
+768 SRGVE
-779 PHAL
+779 

>member
-22 DAVYLGADTFNARM
+22 DAVYLGADTFNARI

-76 AELIRMAAS
+76 AELIRLAAS

-96 GMVSLC
+96 GVVSLC

-122 EGVLEAAALGCS
+122 EGVMEAAALGCS

-149 ICKKS
+149 ICKRS

-259 LTQADLQELETAFSR
+259 LMPSDLQELETAFSR
-274 QGFTDGYFK
+274 QGFTDGYFR

-288 DMFGRRQESED
+288 DMFGRRQEGED

-310 YEQGETQRIGVRFY
+310 YEQGEPQRIGVRFY
-324 AMIHRGQPARLAVE
+324 AMIRRGEPAQLAVE
-338 DPDGNLCRTYGPVP
+338 DPDGNLCRTRGPVP
-352 EQAVYRSLTAQDL
+352 EQAVYRSLTPQDL

-370 KTGGTPYLCTS
+370 KTGGTPYLCTA

-395 AINAMRRDA
+395 AINAMRRDV
-404 IAELTAKRGRAEKPH
+404 IAELTAKRGRAAPAR
-419 LNAYDEPPRYDGISG
+419 LNAYDEPPRYDGIAG
-434 EPQLTVAVRTA
+434 EPQLTIAVRTA
-445 DQITSRM
+445 GQITSRM

-461 VPLSELVEHP
+461 VPLSELAEHP
-471 ELRQRVGVETQLA
+471 DLRQRVSVETQLA

-495 LVPIARQLRTV
+495 LAPVARQLRTV
-506 YDMGV
+506 YEMGV

-571 SKAVPAEVLIYG
+571 SKAVPAELLIYG
-583 RLPLMLMENCVIKNR
+583 RLPLMLMENCVMKNR
-598 TGTCTCQTGTVRL
+598 TGICACQTGTVRL

-637 LYLLDKKDAFRGM
+637 LYLLDKKDALRGM
-650 GLWALRLQFTTEIS
+650 GLWALRLQFTTENPGEIDKVLMDY
-664 PQAGTDEAYRPA
+664 QGRA
-676 VYRPCGR
+676 VF
-683 CGRDDGQVASCP
+683 D
-695 AGGHARQPSESAD
+695 
-708 HRRRRICGR
+708 
-717 YRHCCRYH
+717 
-725 RGHRRPRTGKTPL
+725 
-738 GAGSTGHAP
+738 AGSYT
-747 PALRQDARGRD
+747 RGLY
-758 RSVRMQRPSH
+758 
-768 RIRSRRDEGNI
+768 SRGVE
-779 PHAL
+779 

>member
-22 DAVYLGADTFNARM
+22 DAVYLGADTFNARI

-76 AELIRMAAS
+76 AELIRLAAS

-122 EGVLEAAALGCS
+122 EGVMEAAALGCS

-149 ICKKS
+149 ICKRS

-259 LTQADLQELETAFSR
+259 LTPSDLQELETAFSR
-274 QGFTDGYFK
+274 QGFTDGYFR

-288 DMFGRRQESED
+288 DMFGRRQEGED
-299 TADLFASARAT
+299 TADLFASARAS
-310 YEQGETQRIGVRFY
+310 YEQGEPQRIGVRFY
-324 AMIHRGQPARLAVE
+324 AMIRRGEPAQLAVE
-338 DPDGNLCRTYGPVP
+338 DPDGNLCRTRGPVP
-352 EQAVYRSLTAQDL
+352 EQAVYRSLTPQDL

-370 KTGGTPYLCTS
+370 KTGGTPYLCTA

-395 AINAMRRDA
+395 AINAMRRDV
-404 IAELTAKRGRAEKPH
+404 IAELTAKRGRAAPAH
-419 LNAYDEPPRYDGISG
+419 LNAYDEPPRYDGIAG
-434 EPQLTVAVRTA
+434 EPQLTIAVRTA
-445 DQITSRM
+445 GQITSRM

-461 VPLSELVEHP
+461 VPLSELAEHP
-471 ELRQRVGVETQLA
+471 DLPQRVSVETQLA

-495 LVPIARQLRTV
+495 LAPVARQLRTV
-506 YDMGV
+506 YEMGV

-571 SKAVPAEVLIYG
+571 SKAVPAELLIYG
-583 RLPLMLMENCVIKNR
+583 RLPLMLMENCVMKNR
-598 TGTCTCQTGTVRL
+598 TGICACQTGTVRL

-637 LYLLDKKDAFRGM
+637 LYLLDKKDALRGM
-650 GLWALRLQFTTEIS
+650 GLWALRLQFTTENPGEIDKVLMDY
-664 PQAGTDEAYRPA
+664 QGRA
-676 VYRPCGR
+676 VF
-683 CGRDDGQVASCP
+683 D
-695 AGGHARQPSESAD
+695 
-708 HRRRRICGR
+708 
-717 YRHCCRYH
+717 
-725 RGHRRPRTGKTPL
+725 
-738 GAGSTGHAP
+738 AGSYT
-747 PALRQDARGRD
+747 RGLY
-758 RSVRMQRPSH
+758 
-768 RIRSRRDEGNI
+768 SRGVE
-779 PHAL
+779 

>member
-283 GQTGS
+283 GQAGS

-395 AINAMRRDA
+395 AINAMRRDV

-521 LHIARAA
+521 LHISRAA

-650 GLWALRLQFTTEIS
+650 GLWALRLQFTTEN
-664 PQAGTDEAYRPA
+664 
-676 VYRPCGR
+676 
-683 CGRDDGQVASCP
+683 
-695 AGGHARQPSESAD
+695 PSEID
-708 HRRRRICGR
+708 KVLMDYQGR
-717 YRHCCRYH
+717 AVFD
-725 RGHRRPRTGKTPL
+725 
-738 GAGSTGHAP
+738 AGSYT
-747 PALRQDARGRD
+747 RGLY
-758 RSVRMQRPSH
+758 
-768 RIRSRRDEGNI
+768 SRGVE
-779 PHAL
+779 

>member
-76 AELIRMAAS
+76 AELIRLAAS

-96 GMVSLC
+96 GVVSLC

-259 LTQADLQELETAFSR
+259 LMPSDLQELETAFSR
-274 QGFTDGYFK
+274 QGFTDGYFR

-288 DMFGRRQESED
+288 DMFGRRQEGED

-370 KTGGTPYLCTS
+370 KTGGTPYLCTA

-395 AINAMRRDA
+395 AINAMRRDV
-404 IAELTAKRGRAEKPH
+404 IAELTAKRGRAAPAR
-419 LNAYDEPPRYDGISG
+419 LNAYDEPPRYDGIAG
-434 EPQLTVAVRTA
+434 EPQLTIAVRTA
-445 DQITSRM
+445 GQITSRM

-461 VPLSELVEHP
+461 VPLSELAEHP
-471 ELRQRVGVETQLA
+471 DLPQRVSVETQLA

-495 LVPIARQLRTV
+495 LAPVARQLRTV
-506 YDMGV
+506 YEMGV

-571 SKAVPAEVLIYG
+571 SKAVPAELLIYG
-583 RLPLMLMENCVIKNR
+583 RLPLMLMENCVMKNR
-598 TGTCTCQTGTVRL
+598 TGICACQTGTARL

-637 LYLLDKKDAFRGM
+637 LYLLDKKDALRGM
-650 GLWALRLQFTTEIS
+650 GLWALRLQFTTENPGEIDKVLMDYQG
-664 PQAGTDEAYRPA
+664 QAVFD
-676 VYRPCGR
+676 
-683 CGRDDGQVASCP
+683 
-695 AGGHARQPSESAD
+695 
-708 HRRRRICGR
+708 
-717 YRHCCRYH
+717 
-725 RGHRRPRTGKTPL
+725 
-738 GAGSTGHAP
+738 AGSYT
-747 PALRQDARGRD
+747 RGLY
-758 RSVRMQRPSH
+758 
-768 RIRSRRDEGNI
+768 SRGVE
-779 PHAL
+779 

>member
-22 DAVYLGADTFNARM
+22 DAVYLGADTFNARI

-76 AELIRMAAS
+76 AELIRLAAS

-122 EGVLEAAALGCS
+122 EGVMEAAALGCS

-149 ICKKS
+149 ICKRS

-205 TRYPLSLKDNCLA
+205 TRYPLSLKDNCLV

-259 LTQADLQELETAFSR
+259 LMPSDLQELETAFSR
-274 QGFTDGYFK
+274 QGFTDGYFR

-288 DMFGRRQESED
+288 DMFGRRQEGED

-310 YEQGETQRIGVRFY
+310 YEQGEPQRIGVRFY
-324 AMIHRGQPARLAVE
+324 AMIRRGEPAQLAVE
-338 DPDGNLCRTYGPVP
+338 DPDGNLCRTRGPVP
-352 EQAVYRSLTAQDL
+352 EQAVYRSLTPQDL

-370 KTGGTPYLCTS
+370 KTGGTPYLCTA

-395 AINAMRRDA
+395 AINAMRRDV
-404 IAELTAKRGRAEKPH
+404 IAELTAKRGRAAPAH
-419 LNAYDEPPRYDGISG
+419 LNAYDEPPRYDGIAG
-434 EPQLTVAVRTA
+434 EPQLTIAVRTA
-445 DQITSRM
+445 GQITSRM

-461 VPLSELVEHP
+461 VPLSELAEHP
-471 ELRQRVGVETQLA
+471 DLPQRVSVETQLA

-495 LVPIARQLRTV
+495 LAPVARQLRTV
-506 YDMGV
+506 YEMGV

-571 SKAVPAEVLIYG
+571 SKAVPAELLIYG
-583 RLPLMLMENCVIKNR
+583 RLPLMLMENCVMKNR
-598 TGTCTCQTGTVRL
+598 TGICACQTGTVRL

-637 LYLLDKKDAFRGM
+637 LYLLDKKDALRGM
-650 GLWALRLQFTTEIS
+650 GLWALRLQFTTENPGEIDKVLMDY
-664 PQAGTDEAYRPA
+664 Q
-676 VYRPCGR
+676 GR
-683 CGRDDGQVASCP
+683 AFFD
-695 AGGHARQPSESAD
+695 
-708 HRRRRICGR
+708 
-717 YRHCCRYH
+717 
-725 RGHRRPRTGKTPL
+725 
-738 GAGSTGHAP
+738 AGSYT
-747 PALRQDARGRD
+747 RGLY
-758 RSVRMQRPSH
+758 
-768 RIRSRRDEGNI
+768 SRGVE
-779 PHAL
+779 

>member
-22 DAVYLGADTFNARM
+22 DAVYLGADTFNARI

-76 AELIRMAAS
+76 AELIRLAAS

-96 GMVSLC
+96 GVVSLC

-122 EGVLEAAALGCS
+122 EGVMEAAALGCS

-149 ICKKS
+149 ICKRS

-259 LTQADLQELETAFSR
+259 LMPSDLQELETAFSR
-274 QGFTDGYFK
+274 QGFTDGYFR

-288 DMFGRRQESED
+288 DMFGRRQEGED

-310 YEQGETQRIGVRFY
+310 YEQGEPQRIGVRFY
-324 AMIHRGQPARLAVE
+324 AMIRRGEPAQLAVE
-338 DPDGNLCRTYGPVP
+338 DPDGNLCRTRGPVP
-352 EQAVYRSLTAQDL
+352 EQAVYRSLTPQDL

-370 KTGGTPYLCTS
+370 KTGGTPYLCTA

-395 AINAMRRDA
+395 AINAMRRDV
-404 IAELTAKRGRAEKPH
+404 IAELTAKRGRAAPAR
-419 LNAYDEPPRYDGISG
+419 LNAYDEPPRYDGIAG
-434 EPQLTVAVRTA
+434 EPQLTIAVRTA
-445 DQITSRM
+445 GQITSRM

-461 VPLSELVEHP
+461 VPLSELAEHP
-471 ELRQRVGVETQLA
+471 DLPQRVGVETQLA

-506 YDMGV
+506 YEMGV

-571 SKAVPAEVLIYG
+571 SKAVPAELLIYG
-583 RLPLMLMENCVIKNR
+583 RLPLMLMENCVMKNR
-598 TGTCTCQTGTVRL
+598 TGICACQTGTVRL

-637 LYLLDKKDAFRGM
+637 LYLLDKKDALRGM
-650 GLWALRLQFTTEIS
+650 GLWALRLQFTTENPGEIDKVLMDY
-664 PQAGTDEAYRPA
+664 QGRA
-676 VYRPCGR
+676 VF
-683 CGRDDGQVASCP
+683 D
-695 AGGHARQPSESAD
+695 
-708 HRRRRICGR
+708 
-717 YRHCCRYH
+717 
-725 RGHRRPRTGKTPL
+725 
-738 GAGSTGHAP
+738 AGSYT
-747 PALRQDARGRD
+747 RGLY
-758 RSVRMQRPSH
+758 
-768 RIRSRRDEGNI
+768 SRGVE
-779 PHAL
+779 

>member
-22 DAVYLGADTFNARM
+22 DAVYLGADTFNARI

-76 AELIRMAAS
+76 AELIRLAAS

-122 EGVLEAAALGCS
+122 EGVMEAAALGCS

-205 TRYPLSLKDNCLA
+205 TRYPLSLKDNCLV

-259 LTQADLQELETAFSR
+259 LMPSDLQELETAFSR
-274 QGFTDGYFK
+274 QGFTDGYFR

-288 DMFGRRQESED
+288 DMFGRRQEGED

-310 YEQGETQRIGVRFY
+310 YEQGEPQRIGVRFY
-324 AMIHRGQPARLAVE
+324 AMIRRGEPAQLAVE
-338 DPDGNLCRTYGPVP
+338 DPDGNLCRTRGPVP
-352 EQAVYRSLTAQDL
+352 EQAVYRSLTPQDL

-370 KTGGTPYLCTS
+370 KTGGTPYLCTA

-395 AINAMRRDA
+395 AINAMRRDV
-404 IAELTAKRGRAEKPH
+404 IAELTAKRGRAAPAR
-419 LNAYDEPPRYDGISG
+419 LNAYDEPPRYDGIAG
-434 EPQLTVAVRTA
+434 EPQLTIAVRTA
-445 DQITSRM
+445 GQITSRM

-461 VPLSELVEHP
+461 VPLSELAEHP
-471 ELRQRVGVETQLA
+471 DLPQRVSVETQLA

-495 LVPIARQLRTV
+495 LAPIARQLRTV
-506 YDMGV
+506 YEMGV

-571 SKAVPAEVLIYG
+571 SKAVPAELLIYG
-583 RLPLMLMENCVIKNR
+583 RLPLMLMENCVMKNR
-598 TGTCTCQTGTVRL
+598 TGICACQTGTVRL

-637 LYLLDKKDAFRGM
+637 LYLLDKKDALRGM
-650 GLWALRLQFTTEIS
+650 GLWALRLQFTTENPGEIDKVLMDY
-664 PQAGTDEAYRPA
+664 QGRA
-676 VYRPCGR
+676 VF
-683 CGRDDGQVASCP
+683 D
-695 AGGHARQPSESAD
+695 
-708 HRRRRICGR
+708 
-717 YRHCCRYH
+717 
-725 RGHRRPRTGKTPL
+725 
-738 GAGSTGHAP
+738 AGSYT
-747 PALRQDARGRD
+747 RGLY
-758 RSVRMQRPSH
+758 
-768 RIRSRRDEGNI
+768 SRGVE
-779 PHAL
+779 

>member
-283 GQTGS
+283 GQAGS

-395 AINAMRRDA
+395 AINAMRRDV

-583 RLPLMLMENCVIKNR
+583 RLPLMLMENCVMKNR
-598 TGTCTCQTGTVRL
+598 TGICACQTGTVRL

-637 LYLLDKKDAFRGM
+637 LYLLDKKDALRGM
-650 GLWALRLQFTTEIS
+650 GLWALRLQFTTENPGEIDKVLMDY
-664 PQAGTDEAYRPA
+664 QGRA
-676 VYRPCGR
+676 VF
-683 CGRDDGQVASCP
+683 D
-695 AGGHARQPSESAD
+695 
-708 HRRRRICGR
+708 
-717 YRHCCRYH
+717 
-725 RGHRRPRTGKTPL
+725 
-738 GAGSTGHAP
+738 AGSYT
-747 PALRQDARGRD
+747 RGLY
-758 RSVRMQRPSH
+758 
-768 RIRSRRDEGNI
+768 SRGVE
-779 PHAL
+779 

>member
-117 SIHSL
+117 SIQAL

-259 LTQADLQELETAFSR
+259 LTPSDLQELETAFSR
-274 QGFTDGYFK
+274 QGFTDGYFR

-288 DMFGRRQESED
+288 DMFGRRQEGED

-310 YEQGETQRIGVRFY
+310 YEQGEPQRIGVRFY
-324 AMIHRGQPARLAVE
+324 AMIRRGEPAQLAVE
-338 DPDGNLCRTYGPVP
+338 DPDGNLCRTRGPVP
-352 EQAVYRSLTAQDL
+352 EQAVYRSLTPQDL

-370 KTGGTPYLCTS
+370 KTGGTPYLCTA

-395 AINAMRRDA
+395 AINAMRRDV
-404 IAELTAKRGRAEKPH
+404 IAELTAKRGRAAPAR
-419 LNAYDEPPRYDGISG
+419 LNAYDEPPRYDGIAG
-434 EPQLTVAVRTA
+434 EPQLTIAVRTA
-445 DQITSRM
+445 GQITSRM

-461 VPLSELVEHP
+461 VPLSELAEHP
-471 ELRQRVGVETQLA
+471 DLRQRVSVETQLA

-495 LVPIARQLRTV
+495 LAPVARQLRTV
-506 YDMGV
+506 YEMGV

-571 SKAVPAEVLIYG
+571 SKAVPAELLIYG
-583 RLPLMLMENCVIKNR
+583 RLPLMLMENCVMKNR
-598 TGTCTCQTGTVRL
+598 TGICACQTGTVRL

-637 LYLLDKKDAFRGM
+637 LYLLDKKDALRGM
-650 GLWALRLQFTTEIS
+650 GLWALRLQFTTENPGEIDKVLMDY
-664 PQAGTDEAYRPA
+664 QGRA
-676 VYRPCGR
+676 VF
-683 CGRDDGQVASCP
+683 D
-695 AGGHARQPSESAD
+695 
-708 HRRRRICGR
+708 
-717 YRHCCRYH
+717 
-725 RGHRRPRTGKTPL
+725 
-738 GAGSTGHAP
+738 AGSYT
-747 PALRQDARGRD
+747 RGLY
-758 RSVRMQRPSH
+758 
-768 RIRSRRDEGNI
+768 SRGVE
-779 PHAL
+779 

>member
-76 AELIRMAAS
+76 AELIRLAAA

-96 GMVSLC
+96 GVVSLC

-122 EGVLEAAALGCS
+122 EGVMEAAALGCS

-249 AYRTVLNGGK
+249 AYRTVLNGGN
-259 LTQADLQELETAFSR
+259 LTPSDLQELETAFSR
-274 QGFTDGYFK
+274 QGFTDGYFR

-288 DMFGRRQESED
+288 DMFGRRQEGED

-310 YEQGETQRIGVRFY
+310 YEQGEPQRIGVRFY
-324 AMIHRGQPARLAVE
+324 AMIRRGEPAQLAVE
-338 DPDGNLCRTYGPVP
+338 DPDGNLCRTRGPVP
-352 EQAVYRSLTAQDL
+352 EQAVYRSLTPQDL

-370 KTGGTPYLCTS
+370 KTGGTPYLCTA

-395 AINAMRRDA
+395 AINAMRRDV
-404 IAELTAKRGRAEKPH
+404 IAELTAKRGRAAPAR
-419 LNAYDEPPRYDGISG
+419 LNAYDEPPRYDGIAG
-434 EPQLTVAVRTA
+434 EPQLTIAVRTA
-445 DQITSRM
+445 GQITSRM

-461 VPLSELVEHP
+461 VPLSELAEHP
-471 ELRQRVGVETQLA
+471 DLPQRVSVETQLA

-495 LVPIARQLRTV
+495 LAPVARQLRTV
-506 YDMGV
+506 YEMGV

-571 SKAVPAEVLIYG
+571 SKAVPAELLIYG
-583 RLPLMLMENCVIKNR
+583 RLPLMLMENCVMKNR
-598 TGTCTCQTGTVRL
+598 TGICACQTGTVRL

-637 LYLLDKKDAFRGM
+637 LYLLDKKDALRGM
-650 GLWALRLQFTTEIS
+650 GLWALRLQFTTENPGEIDKVLMDY
-664 PQAGTDEAYRPA
+664 QGRA
-676 VYRPCGR
+676 VF
-683 CGRDDGQVASCP
+683 D
-695 AGGHARQPSESAD
+695 
-708 HRRRRICGR
+708 
-717 YRHCCRYH
+717 
-725 RGHRRPRTGKTPL
+725 
-738 GAGSTGHAP
+738 AGSYT
-747 PALRQDARGRD
+747 RGLY
-758 RSVRMQRPSH
+758 
-768 RIRSRRDEGNI
+768 SRGVE
-779 PHAL
+779 

>member
-36 NARNFSAADLQEAVV
+36 NARNFSAADLQEAIV

-228 VASIKIE
+228 IASIKIE

-288 DMFGRRQESED
+288 DMFGRRQESAD

-395 AINAMRRDA
+395 AINAMRRDV

-461 VPLSELVEHP
+461 VPLSELVEYP

-650 GLWALRLQFTTEIS
+650 GLWALRLQFTTEN
-664 PQAGTDEAYRPA
+664 
-676 VYRPCGR
+676 
-683 CGRDDGQVASCP
+683 
-695 AGGHARQPSESAD
+695 PSEID
-708 HRRRRICGR
+708 KVLMDYQGR
-717 YRHCCRYH
+717 AVFD
-725 RGHRRPRTGKTPL
+725 
-738 GAGSTGHAP
+738 AGSYT
-747 PALRQDARGRD
+747 RGLY
-758 RSVRMQRPSH
+758 
-768 RIRSRRDEGNI
+768 SRGVE
-779 PHAL
+779 

>member
-76 AELIRMAAS
+76 AELIRLAAS

-96 GMVSLC
+96 GVVSLC

-122 EGVLEAAALGCS
+122 EGVMEAVALGCS

-205 TRYPLSLKDNCLA
+205 TRYPLSLKDNCLV

-259 LTQADLQELETAFSR
+259 LTPADLQELETAFSR
-274 QGFTDGYFK
+274 QGFTDGYFR

-288 DMFGRRQESED
+288 DMFGRRQEGED

-310 YEQGETQRIGVRFY
+310 YEQGEPQRIGVRFY
-324 AMIHRGQPARLAVE
+324 AMIRRGEPAQLAVE
-338 DPDGNLCRTYGPVP
+338 DPDGNLCRTRGPVP
-352 EQAVYRSLTAQDL
+352 EQAVYRSLTPQDL

-370 KTGGTPYLCTS
+370 KTGGTPYLCTA

-395 AINAMRRDA
+395 AINAMRRDV
-404 IAELTAKRGRAEKPH
+404 IAELTAKRGRAAPAH
-419 LNAYDEPPRYDGISG
+419 LNAYDEPPRYDGIAG
-434 EPQLTVAVRTA
+434 EPQLTIAVRTA
-445 DQITSRM
+445 GQITSRM

-461 VPLSELVEHP
+461 VPLSELAEHP
-471 ELRQRVGVETQLA
+471 DLPQRVSVETQLA

-495 LVPIARQLRTV
+495 LAPVARQLRTV
-506 YDMGV
+506 YEMGV

-571 SKAVPAEVLIYG
+571 SKAVPAELLIYG
-583 RLPLMLMENCVIKNR
+583 RLPLMLMENCVMKNR
-598 TGTCTCQTGTVRL
+598 TGICACQTGTVRL

-637 LYLLDKKDAFRGM
+637 LYLLDKKDALRGM
-650 GLWALRLQFTTEIS
+650 GLWALRLQFTTENPGEIDKVLMDY
-664 PQAGTDEAYRPA
+664 QGRA
-676 VYRPCGR
+676 VF
-683 CGRDDGQVASCP
+683 D
-695 AGGHARQPSESAD
+695 
-708 HRRRRICGR
+708 
-717 YRHCCRYH
+717 
-725 RGHRRPRTGKTPL
+725 
-738 GAGSTGHAP
+738 AGSYT
-747 PALRQDARGRD
+747 RGLY
-758 RSVRMQRPSH
+758 
-768 RIRSRRDEGNI
+768 SRGVE
-779 PHAL
+779 

>member
-36 NARNFSAADLQEAVV
+36 NARNFSAADLQEAIV

-288 DMFGRRQESED
+288 DMFGRRQESAD
-299 TADLFASARAT
+299 TAGLFASARAT

-395 AINAMRRDA
+395 AINAMRRDV

-650 GLWALRLQFTTEIS
+650 GLWALRLQFTTEN
-664 PQAGTDEAYRPA
+664 
-676 VYRPCGR
+676 
-683 CGRDDGQVASCP
+683 
-695 AGGHARQPSESAD
+695 PSEID
-708 HRRRRICGR
+708 KVLMDYQGR
-717 YRHCCRYH
+717 AVFD
-725 RGHRRPRTGKTPL
+725 
-738 GAGSTGHAP
+738 AGSYT
-747 PALRQDARGRD
+747 RGLY
-758 RSVRMQRPSH
+758 
-768 RIRSRRDEGNI
+768 SRGVE
-779 PHAL
+779 

>member
-36 NARNFSAADLQEAVV
+36 NARNFSAADLQEAIV

-76 AELIRMAAS
+76 AELIRLAAS

-96 GMVSLC
+96 GVVSLC

-259 LTQADLQELETAFSR
+259 LMPSDLQELETAFSR
-274 QGFTDGYFK
+274 QGFTDGYFR

-288 DMFGRRQESED
+288 DMFGRRQEGED

-310 YEQGETQRIGVRFY
+310 YEQGEPQRIGVRFY
-324 AMIHRGQPARLAVE
+324 AMIRRGEPAQLAVE
-338 DPDGNLCRTYGPVP
+338 DPDGNLCRTRGPVP
-352 EQAVYRSLTAQDL
+352 EQAVYRSLTPQDL

-370 KTGGTPYLCTS
+370 KTGGTPYLCTA

-395 AINAMRRDA
+395 AINAMRRDV
-404 IAELTAKRGRAEKPH
+404 IAELTAKRGRAAPAR
-419 LNAYDEPPRYDGISG
+419 LNAYDEPPRYDGIAG
-434 EPQLTVAVRTA
+434 EPQLTIAVRTA
-445 DQITSRM
+445 GQITSRM

-461 VPLSELVEHP
+461 VPLSELAEHP
-471 ELRQRVGVETQLA
+471 DLPQRVSVETQLA

-495 LVPIARQLRTV
+495 LAPVARQLRTV
-506 YDMGV
+506 YEMGV

-571 SKAVPAEVLIYG
+571 SKAVPAELLIYG
-583 RLPLMLMENCVIKNR
+583 RLPLMLMENCVMKNR
-598 TGTCTCQTGTVRL
+598 TGICACQTGTVRL

-637 LYLLDKKDAFRGM
+637 LYLLDKKDALRGM
-650 GLWALRLQFTTEIS
+650 GLWALRLQFTTENPGEIDKVLMDY
-664 PQAGTDEAYRPA
+664 QGRA
-676 VYRPCGR
+676 VF
-683 CGRDDGQVASCP
+683 D
-695 AGGHARQPSESAD
+695 
-708 HRRRRICGR
+708 
-717 YRHCCRYH
+717 
-725 RGHRRPRTGKTPL
+725 
-738 GAGSTGHAP
+738 AGSYT
-747 PALRQDARGRD
+747 RGLY
-758 RSVRMQRPSH
+758 
-768 RIRSRRDEGNI
+768 SRGVE
-779 PHAL
+779 

>member
-76 AELIRMAAS
+76 AELIRLAAS

-96 GMVSLC
+96 GVVSLC

-122 EGVLEAAALGCS
+122 EGVMEAAALGCS

-259 LTQADLQELETAFSR
+259 LTPSDLQELETAFSR
-274 QGFTDGYFK
+274 QGFTDGYFR

-288 DMFGRRQESED
+288 DMFGRRQEGED

-310 YEQGETQRIGVRFY
+310 YEQGEPQRIGVRFY
-324 AMIHRGQPARLAVE
+324 AMIRRGEPAQLAVE
-338 DPDGNLCRTYGPVP
+338 DPDGNLCRTRGPVP
-352 EQAVYRSLTAQDL
+352 EQAVYRSLTPQDL

-370 KTGGTPYLCTS
+370 KTGGTPYLCTA

-395 AINAMRRDA
+395 AINAMRRDV
-404 IAELTAKRGRAEKPH
+404 IAELTAKRGRAAPAR
-419 LNAYDEPPRYDGISG
+419 LNAYDEPPRYDGIAG
-434 EPQLTVAVRTA
+434 EPQLTIAVRTA
-445 DQITSRM
+445 GQITSRM

-461 VPLSELVEHP
+461 VPLSELAEHP
-471 ELRQRVGVETQLA
+471 DLRQRVSVETQLA

-495 LVPIARQLRTV
+495 LAPIARQLRTV
-506 YDMGV
+506 YEMGV

-571 SKAVPAEVLIYG
+571 SKAVPAELLIYG
-583 RLPLMLMENCVIKNR
+583 RLPLMLMENCVMKNR
-598 TGTCTCQTGTVRL
+598 TGICACQTGTVRL

-637 LYLLDKKDAFRGM
+637 LYLLDKKDALRGM
-650 GLWALRLQFTTEIS
+650 GLWALRLQFTTENPGEIDKVLMDY
-664 PQAGTDEAYRPA
+664 QGRA
-676 VYRPCGR
+676 VF
-683 CGRDDGQVASCP
+683 D
-695 AGGHARQPSESAD
+695 
-708 HRRRRICGR
+708 
-717 YRHCCRYH
+717 
-725 RGHRRPRTGKTPL
+725 
-738 GAGSTGHAP
+738 AGSYT
-747 PALRQDARGRD
+747 RGLY
-758 RSVRMQRPSH
+758 
-768 RIRSRRDEGNI
+768 SRGVE
-779 PHAL
+779 